1 MIEDIQLRVTPET
14 AGNPELLRKAIQDN
28 VRNKGSVNDYRIVR
42 RSIDARKRQVVINL
56 TVRVAM
62 GDDKEV
68 KAPYTPVTFRPV
80 ASDAKTMVI
89 IGAGPAGL
97 FCAYILSLKGFAPIV
112 IERGSRVD
120 KRKRDVENFWNTGI
134 LVPDSNVQFGEGS
147 FLEEWRTRSTDQRFL
162 RRGRSRNIFRWKA

>member
-68 KAPYTPVTFRPV
+68 P
-80 ASDAKTMVI
+80 
-89 IGAGPAGL
+89 
-97 FCAYILSLKGFAPIV
+97 
-112 IERGSRVD
+112 
-120 KRKRDVENFWNTGI
+120 
-134 LVPDSNVQFGEGS
+134 
-147 FLEEWRTRSTDQRFL
+147 
-162 RRGRSRNIFRWKA
+162 

>member
-42 RSIDARKRQVVINL
+42 RSIDARKRQVMINL
-56 TVRVAM
+56 IVRVAT

-68 KAPYTPVTFRPV
+68 KAPYTPVTFEPV
-80 ASDAKTMVI
+80 APDAKTMVI

-97 FCAYILSLKGFAPIV
+97 FAALEAL
-112 IERGSRVD
+112 RH
-120 KRKRDVENFWNTGI
+120 GI
-134 LVPDSNVQFGEGS
+134 RPVVL
-147 FLEEWRTRSTDQRFL
+147 
-162 RRGRSRNIFRWKA
+162 